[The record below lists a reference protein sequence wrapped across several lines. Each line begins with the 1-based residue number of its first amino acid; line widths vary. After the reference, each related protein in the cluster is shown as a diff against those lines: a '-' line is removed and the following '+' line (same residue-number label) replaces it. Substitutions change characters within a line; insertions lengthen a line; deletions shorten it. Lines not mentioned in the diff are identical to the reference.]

1 VYARRSAR
9 VLLVDGQDRLLLLGN
24 RFGHA
29 GPARS
34 VLPAGEVWL
43 TPGGGLRRWERPA
56 SAAARELAEEVGLTV
71 DRRELGGPVAFT
83 TGYADLSFA
92 KGTFRDDFF
101 FHRVDHHEIDTSR
114 MEDLE
119 RGFHTG
125 HRWWTLPDLRSTT
138 ETVYPLGLPPLLT
151 DLLSGHIPPQPVQ
164 LPWHH

>member
-1 VYARRSAR
+1 MYARRSAR

-24 RFGHA
+24 RFGH
-29 GPARS
+29 GD
-34 VLPAGEVWL
+34 VWL
-43 TPGGGLRRWERPA
+43 TPGGGLRRWERLS

-138 ETVYPLGLPPLLT
+138 ETVYPFGLPPLLT